1 MSFILHTNHT
11 FLLVSQNNKYGLFCQ
26 LFTANGVT
34 RPLSLQP
41 TATSYY
47 SATLD
52 ADGNPHIVCLPT
64 SYKLTYFYYENSHF
78 LKKNLVELPSDTTT
92 LSWPLIHF
100 LGGTIHLFY
109 LTYKASSHMYAFLHT
124 QLDSNKTEILFE
136 TSSMPQLFKSSSSDD
151 KIYIFYVLSQ
161 PTPCIRCLEF
171 GPSGLN
177 QQNLLTCATPL
188 VDYSFCFYEGDLHL
202 CYVTEEN
209 SQYALY
215 YTEPAQEVLTLISTT
230 VSSPMPTLFGYYHQL
245 WLNTLNA
252 NKLHVQLSVDGGQS
266 FSVTVPSSLQGST
279 SRYIFISSEKFML
292 DVYEVYASIQN
303 TIRIS
308 TLAALDIEHI
318 HYDTELPIE
327 LELLLEGL
335 RLSSSSCSQANSLAL
350 ENAQL
355 KGTLANLEAKL
366 ARPSEPPRPST
377 TVHSATAAFM
387 KEMPQWDV
395 PPLI

>member
-1 MSFILHTNHT
+1 MSFILHSNHT

-52 ADGNPHIVCLPT
+52 TDGNPHIISLPT
-64 SYKLTYFYYENSHF
+64 PYKLTYFYYENSHF
-78 LKKNLVELPSDTTT
+78 QKKTLVELPSDTTT
-92 LSWPLIHF
+92 LSWPLIHS
-100 LGGTIHLFY
+100 LVGTIHLFY
-109 LTYKASSHMYAFLHT
+109 LTYNASSHMYAFLHT
-124 QLDSNKTEILFE
+124 QLDSNKTETLFE
-136 TSSMPQLFKSSSSDD
+136 TSSMPQLFKSSSSDN
-151 KIYIFYVLSQ
+151 KIYIFYILSE
-161 PTPCIRCLEF
+161 PTTCIKCLEF
-171 GPSGLN
+171 SPSVLN
-177 QQNLLTCATPL
+177 HQNLLTCPTPL
-188 VDYSFCFYEGDLHL
+188 LDYSFCFYEGGLRL
-202 CYVTEEN
+202 CYVTEQG

-215 YTEPAQEVLTLISTT
+215 YTEPAQEVLTLIGTT
-230 VSSPMPTLFGYYHQL
+230 VSPPMPTLFGYYHQL

-252 NKLHVQLSVDGGQS
+252 NKLYIQLSVDGGQS
-266 FSVTVPSSLQGST
+266 FSVTVPSSLQGSA
-279 SRYIFISSEKFML
+279 SRYIFISSEKLML

-303 TIRIS
+303 TLRIS
-308 TLAALDIEHI
+308 TLAALDIQHI
-318 HYDTELPIE
+318 HYDTELPVE

-335 RLSSSSCSQANSLAL
+335 RLSSSSCSHANSLAL

-355 KGTLANLEAKL
+355 KVALANLEAKVAHPL
-366 ARPSEPPRPST
+366 DQPSRST

-387 KEMPQWDV
+387 EEMPQWDV